1 MIKFLN
7 LIKHLI
13 NCSNNLNECFNDLNL
28 SDLESKYNGSDKEK
42 THNSDSSSKNIINYR
57 VRKKRNFNESV
68 KDVKDKTLPS
78 LISNIKKLLKLE

>member
-13 NCSNNLNECFNDLNL
+13 NCSNNLNECFNVLNL
-28 SDLESKYNGSDKEK
+28 SDLENKYNGSDKEK

-57 VRKKRNFNESV
+57 VKKKRNFNESV

-78 LISNIKKLLKLE
+78 LISNIKKLLKL